1 MSANFISAQQVYSVL
16 KGEGWSLTAEQTAA
30 VEKAPI
36 DSPALVVAGA
46 GSGKTELM
54 AVRVLWL
61 VANSYALPEQ
71 ILGLTF
77 TRKAA
82 SELSNRVYQS
92 LLKMRDSDLWPK
104 ETVPYDFTQ
113 PTILTYNS
121 YANSIFRE
129 NALGLGLEAEST
141 LLTDA
146 AAFQLAREVVVKFGE
161 DVDSRLADVDL
172 KLNSIVE
179 AVISMAGAMND
190 NLTDAEAVADITNGT
205 LNRLSGLPK
214 KPGGNDFA
222 HNKYYLEI
230 LEPFGN
236 TEILAKLAEAYRAEK
251 KRLGYVDY
259 SDQVAL
265 AARAVRENP
274 QVAQAQRERFTNVL
288 LDEYQDT
295 SYLQTQLLSGLF
307 QRQAVLAVGDPNQ
320 SIYGWRGASSSNL
333 ATFTRDFKAP
343 ANTQNRFELSTSWRN
358 PVNVLKLANHLAA
371 PLAAPA
377 SYLNNTENH
386 LVPLT
391 LRSRS
396 DASMGQINLRV
407 DQTVNEE
414 AYWVAKWF
422 KTEFERIAKLQAGPD
437 GSMIETPK
445 AAVLTRTRKHMQ
457 LFRDTLEAEG
467 ITVQV
472 VGLGG
477 LLELS
482 EIVDLTSALKVVHD
496 PNSGSELIRLLTG
509 ARWRIGPKDIDRLY
523 RFAKRQNRF
532 HKRDEGFAPED
543 SVSLVDALDLLLDD
557 KYAAESRLSEV
568 GLARMRNAATLFA
581 NLRGQTG
588 LPLVEFVRLVERE
601 LWLDVEV
608 VANPAKK
615 NPMAHLNSFANI
627 VANYASSTHRPHLGA
642 FLKWLEYA
650 EQRERHEVTSSVP
663 ERGVVQLLTI
673 HAAKGLEWDLVA
685 ISNLTEGDFPS
696 TGRGT
701 SGWLTNG
708 ELPYPLRGDVASL
721 PYWDTSAV
729 SSQQEL
735 KKSVDDF
742 KDAMREHLLREEL
755 RLIYVAATRPKQK
768 LVLTAA
774 YWQPGIKKPKAISQF
789 LVQAAQLDQD
799 IVEVFNRGEGDEI
812 FPPCIADENPLEV
825 KTSDTTWPLEPLG
838 EAHRANLLAAR
849 EQVLNALQSQPQT
862 REIDQVELLLRERAE
877 RVKAANEVP
886 LPIRINASQFKDYL
900 TDTSGL
906 AARMLRP
913 TPEAPFK
920 ATRAGTVFHALMEQ
934 RFSSLTRQLSENAE
948 LDLAD
953 ASEQLWQRQF
963 EDTEFAEHEVTIEEL
978 RANFEGSQWANA
990 VAAFA
995 EIEIQLAV
1003 DDNIF
1008 ICKLDAVFQDAQG
1021 NYQVVDWKTGAA
1033 PTEAVDIEKRGLQL
1047 SLYRI
1052 AFATLMNLPLE
1063 SVSACFYYVGENK
1076 VITPTHLLTVEE
1088 LRQRWSEVVA

>member
-1 MSANFISAQQVYSVL
+1 MSANYISAQQVYAVL
-16 KGEGWSLTAEQTAA
+16 KGEGWSLTTEQNAA
-30 VEKAPI
+30 VEKAPT

-61 VANSYALPEQ
+61 VANGYALPEQ

-82 SELSNRVYQS
+82 SELSNRIYQS
-92 LLKMRDSDLWPK
+92 LLKMRDSALWPK

-161 DVDSRLADVDL
+161 GVDSRLADVDL

-179 AVISMAGAMND
+179 AVIAMAGAMND
-190 NLTDAEAVADITNGT
+190 NLTDAEAVSHITNGT
-205 LNRLSGLPK
+205 LGRLSGLPK

-230 LEPFGN
+230 LAPFGN
-236 TEILAKLAEAYRAEK
+236 TEILAKLADAYRAEK

-295 SYLQTQLLSGLF
+295 SYLQTQLLAGLF
-307 QRQAVLAVGDPNQ
+307 QGQAVLAVGDPNQ

-333 ATFTRDFKAP
+333 ATFARDFDAP
-343 ANTQNRFELSTSWRN
+343 ANTQDRFELSTSWRN
-358 PVNVLKLANHLAA
+358 PVNVLKLANHLSA

-377 SYLNNTENH
+377 SYLANTENH

-391 LRSRS
+391 LRSRA
-396 DASMGQINLRV
+396 DASLGQINVRV

-422 KTEFERIAKLQAGPD
+422 KTEFDRIATLQAGPE
-437 GSMIETPK
+437 GSKIETPK

-482 EIVDLTSALKVVHD
+482 EIVDLTSALKVIHD

-588 LPLVEFVRLVERE
+588 LTLVEFVRLVERE

-615 NPMAHLNSFANI
+615 NPMAHLNAFANI
-627 VANYASSTHRPHLGA
+627 VANYAASTHRPHLGA

-650 EQRERHEVTSSVP
+650 EKRERHEVTSSVP

-708 ELPYPLRGDVASL
+708 ELPYPLRGDVDSL
-721 PYWDTSAV
+721 PRWDTSSV

-735 KKSVDDF
+735 QKSVEAF

-799 IVEVFNRGEGDEI
+799 VVEVFNRGEGDEI
-812 FPPCIADENPLEV
+812 FPPCFADENPLEV

-838 EAHRANLLAAR
+838 EVHRANLLAAR
-849 EQVLNALQSQPQT
+849 EQVLNALQSQPRT

-934 RFSSLTRQLSENAE
+934 RFSSLTRQLSENGE

-963 EDTEFAEHEVTIEEL
+963 EDTEFAEHEATIEEL
-978 RANFEGSQWANA
+978 RANFEGSQWANS

-1008 ICKLDAVFQDAQG
+1008 ICKLDAVFQDDQG
-1021 NYQVVDWKTGAA
+1021 NYQIVDWKTGAA

-1076 VITPTHLLTVEE
+1076 VITPAHLLTVEE